1 MFKNLSTQA
10 LSVTLTQS
18 ELIEQALSNGFKG
31 VDLDLGEF
39 AEQVKQRGLPHARR
53 LLDSAKLKLGSFVL
67 PVSWQGD
74 DETFKADMARLPAA
88 AELARDLGCT
98 RAVTTMQPAS
108 DARPYHQNF
117 EFHRQRFVELCKAL
131 APYNVRLG
139 IEFLAAA
146 EHRKDRSFEFIHTLD
161 ALVMLIGMA
170 GQSNLGVA
178 LDLWQV
184 HVSGGGLEQIRKLSA
199 KQVVTVS
206 VADAPRDQEPATCTD
221 EARLLPGET
230 GVIEAAAALTFL
242 AEQGY
247 DGPVTPKPH
256 SSRFHGQR
264 RDAIVKQA
272 GAALDAV
279 WKAAGLTPA
288 GKLAATA
295 KK

>member
-31 VDLDLGEF
+31 VDLDLADF
-39 AEQVKQRGLPHARR
+39 AAQVKQRGLPHARR
-53 LLDSAKLKLGSFVL
+53 LLDSAKLKLGSFAL
-67 PVSWQGD
+67 PVVWQGD
-74 DETFKADMARLPAA
+74 DATFKQDLAKLPPA

-108 DARPYHQNF
+108 DVRPYHQNF
-117 EFHRQRFVELCKAL
+117 EFHRQRFAELAQAL
-131 APYNVRLG
+131 VPYNIRLG
-139 IEFLAAA
+139 IAFQATAQ
-146 EHRKDRSFEFIHTLD
+146 HRHGRAFEFIHTLD
-161 ALVMLIGMA
+161 ALAMLIGMA
-170 GQSNLGVA
+170 GQPNLGVA
-178 LDLWQV
+178 LDVWDL
-184 HVSGGGLEQIRKLSA
+184 HVAGGGIDQVRKLTA

-206 VADAPRDQEPATCTD
+206 LADAPRDLDPTTCQD
-221 EARLLPGET
+221 DARLLPGET
-230 GVIEAAAALTFL
+230 GAIDSAALLTAL
-242 AEQGY
+242 AEMGY

-256 SSRFHGQR
+256 PSRFQGQR

-272 GAALDAV
+272 GAALDGV
-279 WKAAGLTPA
+279 WKAAGLNAA